1 MARRPKLVPVGTLVE
16 LPDPG
21 PEPWERVAAAEEE
34 RRPIYLVGLLCWTA
48 NPAQAV
54 GYRGG
59 ICPHCRGRRVPRGA
73 ACVICS
79 ATATS
84 PRGVPMQRIRA
95 ARAKK
100 AANRKERRA
109 AGVWGE

>member
-1 MARRPKLVPVGTLVE
+1 MARRPKLVPVGTLAE

-21 PEPWERVAAAEEE
+21 PEPWAIAAAAEEE
-34 RRPIYLVGLLCWTA
+34 CRPHYLVGGLAWTA
-48 NPAQAV
+48 DPAAAA

-59 ICPHCRGRRVPRGA
+59 TCPHCRGRRVPRGA
-73 ACVICS
+73 VCLICS
-79 ATATS
+79 ATATA

-100 AANRKERRA
+100 AASRRERRA
-109 AGVWGE
+109 AGVR